1 MKNRKKRIS
10 PIEIDKRVKERK
22 LEIERK
28 HGWFPGL

>member
-1 MKNRKKRIS
+1 MKKRKNHIS
-10 PIEIDKRVKERK
+10 PLEIDMRIRERK

>member
-1 MKNRKKRIS
+1 MKRTKKSVSPLEMDMRIR
-10 PIEIDKRVKERK
+10 EKK